1 MQKKWMLRQKVLQNP
16 LNPLYNK
23 SVAEAELPKTS
34 SSAFVIL
41 TILEVIKSVKL
52 HSKAPG
58 LGCSRYSS

>member
-23 SVAEAELPKTS
+23 SVAEAGLPKTRS
-34 SSAFVIL
+34 SPFVIS

-52 HSKAPG
+52 HNEAPG